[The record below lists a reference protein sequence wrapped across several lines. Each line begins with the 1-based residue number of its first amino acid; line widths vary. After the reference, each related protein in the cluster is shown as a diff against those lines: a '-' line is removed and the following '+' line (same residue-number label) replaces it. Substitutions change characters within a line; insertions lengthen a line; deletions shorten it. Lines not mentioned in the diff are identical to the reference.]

1 MLLRRI
7 VERMDSL
14 EIGYRFR
21 RWVSLSTEISEVS
34 IFIFT
39 LVLGMVSFN
48 SSAQDFPVTLLK
60 GHTEAV
66 SSIAYS
72 PDGQTLA
79 SGSLDDTVRLWD
91 VNTGE
96 HLHTLTGHWD
106 NVTSVAFSPD
116 GQTLASGSSDRTI
129 RLWDPNTG
137 RLRRTFKGH
146 THAVSSIAYSPD
158 GQTLVSG
165 SYDRTLKLWGVYSGS
180 VRRTLEGHE
189 DIIFSVAFS
198 PNGRML
204 VSGSEDQTVR
214 LWDARNGALLSTL
227 IGHSSRVNSVVFSF
241 EGKVLA
247 SGSLDGTVRLW
258 DARTAGPLHTF
269 KGEAKEI
276 RSVVFRPAEQILIE
290 DEHGKRIVI
299 LPDEETFASGN
310 TYRTGQLWNA
320 KMGGLLS
327 ILEGHRNTVQSV
339 AFDPK
344 GEMLATGGHDN
355 TIRLWTLGTAL
366 RPQSHARYR
375 ENATQ
380 RTLKSAE
387 TVPERVESKT
397 RTVPHRPKPILWT
410 KDVAEVVPILEK
422 SGESVPERVE
432 SEPAVVLQGP
442 RPIVWKKDGAE
453 MVLIPE
459 GEFQMGTPNRKNEPS
474 SPHSVHVNG
483 FYMDTHEVT
492 LAQYEEFL
500 KRTGHRPLPD
510 ETYTHAPAPN
520 YPVVNVTWDDA
531 VAYAAWAGKRLPTEA
546 EWEKAA
552 RGGFVSQKYPW
563 GNAPSDGTQ
572 SNLGGPEDNH
582 KVRAPVGS
590 YLPNEFGL
598 YDMLGNVWEW
608 CSDTTDPQN
617 RVLRGNSW
625 RELPRAAYLT
635 ERYLIPYP
643 QQHLVGGAIG
653 FRCVVEVDKVP

>member
-1 MLLRRI
+1 MKTKTMLILSMLL
-7 VERMDSL
+7 SL
-14 EIGYRFR
+14 LPLNVF
-21 RWVSLSTEISEVS
+21 
-34 IFIFT
+34 
-39 LVLGMVSFN
+39 
-48 SSAQDFPVTLLK
+48 AQDFPVTVLK

-66 SSIAYS
+66 SSIAFS

-96 HLHTLTGHWD
+96 PLHTLTGHWD

-137 RLRRTFKGH
+137 SLRRTFKGH
-146 THAVSSIAYSPD
+146 THAISSIAFSPD
-158 GQTLVSG
+158 GQVLVSA
-165 SYDRTLKLWGVYSGS
+165 SYDRTLKLWGVYSGR

-198 PNGRML
+198 PNGRTL
-204 VSGSEDQTVR
+204 ASGSEDQTVR
-214 LWDARNGALLSTL
+214 LWDTRSGALLSTL
-227 IGHSSRVNSVVFSF
+227 RGHSSRVNSVAFSF

-247 SGSLDGTVRLW
+247 SGSLDGTIRVW
-258 DARTAGPLHTF
+258 DARTAGHLHTF
-269 KGEAKEI
+269 AGEAKEI

-290 DEHGKRIVI
+290 DEQEKRIVF

-310 TYRTGQLWNA
+310 TYRTGQLRNV

-355 TIRLWTLGTAL
+355 TIRLWKLGTAL

-375 ENATQ
+375 ANETQ
-380 RTLKSAE
+380 RAVKGSE
-387 TVPERVESKT
+387 IVPERVESKT
-397 RTVPHRPKPILWT
+397 RAVPQRRKPIVWK
-410 KDVAEVVPILEK
+410 KDEAEVVPIPEK
-422 SGESVPERVE
+422 NSEPVPERVE
-432 SEPAVVLQGP
+432 SKTRAMLQGP
-442 RPIVWKKDGAE
+442 RPILWKKDGAE
-453 MVLIPE
+453 MVLIPA

-474 SPHSVHVNG
+474 PSYSVHVNG

-563 GNAPSDGTQ
+563 GNAPPDGTQ
-572 SNLGGPEDNH
+572 SNLGGPKDNH
-582 KVRAPVGS
+582 KASAPVGS

-617 RVLRGNSW
+617 RAARGNSW

-653 FRCVVEVDKVP
+653 FRCVVDVDKVP

>member
-1 MLLRRI
+1 MKTKITLMQFMLL
-7 VERMDSL
+7 SL
-14 EIGYRFR
+14 L
-21 RWVSLSTEISEVS
+21 SLNV
-34 IFIFT
+34 F
-39 LVLGMVSFN
+39 
-48 SSAQDFPVTLLK
+48 AQDFPVTVLK
-60 GHTEAV
+60 GHTEAI
-66 SSIAYS
+66 SSIAFS

-79 SGSLDDTVRLWD
+79 SGSLDDTIRLWD
-91 VNTGE
+91 VNTGK
-96 HLHTLTGHWD
+96 HLRTLAEHWD

-116 GQTLASGSSDRTI
+116 GQTLASGSEDRTI
-129 RLWDPNTG
+129 KLWDANTG
-137 RLRRTFKGH
+137 NLRRTFKGH
-146 THAVSSIAYSPD
+146 THAVSSIAFSPD
-158 GQTLVSG
+158 EQTLVSG
-165 SYDRTLKLWGVYSGS
+165 SHDRTIKLWGTYSGR
-180 VRRTLEGHE
+180 VRHTFQGHE
-189 DIIFSVAFS
+189 DIILSVAFS
-198 PNGRML
+198 PSGRTL
-204 VSGSEDQTVR
+204 ASGSEDQTVR
-214 LWDARNGALLSTL
+214 LWHTQSGALLSTF
-227 IGHSSRVNSVVFSF
+227 IGHASRVNSVAFSF

-247 SGSLDGTVRLW
+247 SGSLDGTVRVW
-258 DARTAGPLHTF
+258 DARIAGPLHTF

-276 RSVVFRPAEQILIE
+276 RSVVFRPAEQILVE
-290 DEHGKRIVI
+290 EEEEEHIVI

-320 KMGGLLS
+320 KMGGLLT

-355 TIRLWTLGTAL
+355 TIRVWKLGTAL

-375 ENATQ
+375 ENQIQRTVKRSETVPQRIETQ
-380 RTLKSAE
+380 RTVQRTVKSGE
-387 TVPERVESKT
+387 TVPQRVEPET
-397 RTVPHRPKPILWT
+397 HPVPHRPKPIRWK
-410 KDVAEVVPILEK
+410 KDEAEWVPIPEK
-422 SGESVPERVE
+422 GGETTPQPVE
-432 SEPAVVLQGP
+432 SEPEAVSHGP
-442 RPIVWKKDGAE
+442 RPILWKKDGAE

-459 GEFQMGTPNRKNEPS
+459 GEFQMGTPNRKNEPAA
-474 SPHSVHVNG
+474 PYAVHTNG
-483 FYMDTHEVT
+483 FYIDTHEVT

-500 KRTGHRPLPD
+500 KRTGHRPLP
-510 ETYTHAPAPN
+510 EQTYTHAPAPN

-582 KVRAPVGS
+582 KASAPVGS

-625 RELPRAAYLT
+625 RELPRFAYLT
-635 ERYLIPYP
+635 ERYLIPY
-643 QQHLVGGAIG
+643 QRQHLVGGSIG
-653 FRCVVEVDKVP
+653 FRCVVDVDKVP